1 VHRPMDEHQDL
12 LAGTS
17 PYLTLDAIN
26 AVRFSQIVAV
36 LEGSQEWSDIM
47 DDDLEKRLR
56 SQGLDDI
63 SSRAAIRWDD
73 ATLLFTACA
82 DLGHRGE
89 GTKLQAGVSPERF
102 GRFPYGDGS
111 PLSYLVEWM
120 RPSDLDGDS
129 LQTILTHLESLQ
141 HRVPESM
148 KNGISG
154 LEIRGWLD
162 GEEIKQLRMA
172 MTSRLWVPAADEP
185 LDGGCHDAAKH
196 LLALL
201 RAAEKRRVGVLLR
214 AHI

>member
-1 VHRPMDEHQDL
+1 MDEHEDL

-26 AVRFSQIVAV
+26 PVRFSRMVAV
-36 LEGSQEWSDIM
+36 LEGTQEWSEIV
-47 DDDLEKRLR
+47 DDDLEVRLR
-56 SQGLDDI
+56 SQGIDDI
-63 SSRAAIRWDD
+63 SNRAAIPWDD

-82 DLGHRGE
+82 DLGMRGE
-89 GTKLQAGVSPERF
+89 GAKLQANISNERF

-120 RPSDLDGDS
+120 RPSEGDSDS
-129 LQTILTHLESLQ
+129 LQTILTHLDSLQ
-141 HRVPESM
+141 NRVPERM
-148 KNGISG
+148 KKGIAG

-162 GEEIKQLRMA
+162 GKEIKQLRMA
-172 MTSRLWVPAADEP
+172 MTSRRWTPAADEP

-214 AHI
+214 AHC